1 MQIDFQKEHLSLS
14 EMAASQNTTLLIEGD
29 VIVPDI
35 KPDISVVLL
44 AEATTVITEHHVEEG
59 RLHYQGVATVKILY
73 IPDGEGIGPKSIDTK
88 LTFKDSIDIGK
99 DGDVTVCAKATTE
112 HVEFSLINSRKMNVR
127 VVAGISVKCYK
138 HKEAVFLSEAPAEC
152 PLQVRKNKVSA
163 YQVVADTVGEV
174 VISET
179 IEIPAAKPDADEI
192 VKLSVKALRGDC
204 KLMSG
209 KMIVKGALMVYTLY
223 QSLDPDD
230 GLHVMEHEIPF
241 SEMIEVP
248 GLDDACLCNVAYEV
262 KDVYYLLKD
271 DANGDPRAISLDVV
285 LHADVMASKI
295 QDKSFVEDC
304 YSLSG
309 REEVTRE
316 SLQVDELL
324 CEGISHLNLK
334 EILTVPEGV
343 PAASAVYSLDFRP
356 KVQELLVKDDKLL
369 IRGKLGVIL
378 LYGSAEGNQP
388 LYSLEGEFDF
398 EHAVPADGADETT
411 LCECGVTDQNISF
424 TLNAASEIELRL
436 KLEFYTRAVKRQT
449 VNPVTA
455 CELLEG
461 EAEPESHGL
470 VIYFAQ
476 KGDTLWDI
484 SKRYRVDRQAIMK
497 LNQMDGEQILA
508 GQKILIPRV

>member
-1 MQIDFQKEHLSLS
+1 MQIDFQKEHLSLN
-14 EMAASQNTTLLIEGD
+14 ETVASQTATLLVEGD

-35 KPDISVVLL
+35 KPDISEVLL
-44 AEATTVITEHHVEEG
+44 AEATTIITEYHLEEG
-59 RLHYQGVATVKILY
+59 KLHYQGVATVKILY
-73 IPDGEGIGPKSIDTK
+73 IPDGEGVGPKSIDTK
-88 LTFKDSIDIGK
+88 LTFKDSIEIGK
-99 DGDVTVCAKATTE
+99 DGDVTACVKAVTE
-112 HVEFSLINSRKMNVR
+112 HVEFSLINSRKLNVR
-127 VVAGISVKCYK
+127 VVAGVSAKCYK
-138 HKEAVFLSEAPAEC
+138 QTEAAFLSEAPAEC
-152 PLQVRKNKVSA
+152 PLQLKKNTVSA
-163 YQVVADTVGEV
+163 YQIIADTSGEV

-179 IEIPAAKPDADEI
+179 VEIPAAKPDADEI
-192 VKLSVKALRGDC
+192 IKLSVKALRGDC

-223 QSLDPDD
+223 QSLDPED
-230 GLHVMEHEIPF
+230 GLHIMEHEIPF
-241 SEMIEVP
+241 SEILEVP
-248 GLDDACLCNVAYEV
+248 GLDDTCLCNVSYEV

-295 QDKSFVEDC
+295 QEKSFVEDC

-309 REEVTRE
+309 REEVTYE
-316 SLQVDELL
+316 SLQLDELL

-343 PAASAVYSLDFRP
+343 PAASAVYSLDCKP
-356 KVQELLVKDDKLL
+356 KVQELLVKDDKLVV
-369 IRGKLGVIL
+369 RGKLGVIV
-378 LYGSAEGNQP
+378 LYGSAGDKQP

-398 EHAVPADGADETT
+398 EHAVPAQGADDTT
-411 LCECGVTDQNISF
+411 ICECGVTDQNISF
-424 TLNAASEIELRL
+424 TLNAASEIELRS
-436 KLEFYTRAVKRQT
+436 KLEFYTRVIKRKT

-455 CELLEG
+455 CEILEG
-461 EAEPESHGL
+461 EAEPEGRGL

-476 KGDTLWDI
+476 KGDSLWDV
-484 SKRYRVDRQAIMK
+484 SKHYRVDRQAVMK